1 MKVERSA
8 MGFESWRLAVRN
20 LFRHRARSVSAL
32 VAIVFGVVALLIAS
46 GYIEW
51 VFWAMREAAIESQLG
66 HVQVVRPGYFHKG
79 LADPFR
85 YRLSE
90 NDPELQLVRSAPYVE
105 LVTPRLNF
113 SGLISHGENTVSF
126 LGVGVAVETE
136 RRVSKQVAMIAGS
149 ELTGGDS
156 DQVILGEGLAAGLD
170 AKVGDIVVLM
180 ANTASGGLNAMERR
194 VQGVF
199 RSSTKAYDD
208 MALRLP
214 ITAARRL
221 LRTEGAHVWVVLLD
235 DTAHTDMAVAA
246 LRRRLNDRD
255 YELVPWYE
263 QADFYNKT
271 VTLFSHQVSVVWV
284 LIAMVIVLSISNTMI
299 MSVLER
305 TREIGTLLA
314 LGFRRTKIL
323 RQFIVE
329 GLVLGMV
336 GGIMGLVVGVLLA
349 RVISLVGIPMPP
361 PPGMAVGFVGE
372 VIVTWT
378 LAGGAL
384 LFALITSV
392 VASAYP
398 AWMASRLKIVDAL
411 RHNR

>member
-1 MKVERSA
+1 
-8 MGFESWRLAVRN
+8 MGFDSWRLAVRN
-20 LFRHRARSVSAL
+20 LFRHRTRSVSAL

-46 GYIEW
+46 GYIQW
-51 VFWAMREAAIESQLG
+51 VFWAMRQAAIESQLG
-66 HVQVVRPGYFHKG
+66 HIQVVRPGYFRDG

-85 YRLSE
+85 YRLPE
-90 NDPELQLVRSAPYVE
+90 NDPALELVRSAPYVVM
-105 LVTPRLNF
+105 VTPRLNF
-113 SGLISHGENTVSF
+113 SGLISHGDNTLSF
-126 LGVGVAVETE
+126 LGVGVAAETE
-136 RRVSKQVAMIAGS
+136 RRVSKQVAMIEGE
-149 ELTGGDS
+149 ELTSGNS
-156 DQVILGEGLAAGLD
+156 NQVILGEGLAAGLGV
-170 AKVGDIVVLM
+170 KVGDRVVLM
-180 ANTASGGLNAMERR
+180 ANTASGGLNAIEMR

-199 RSSTKAYDD
+199 RSTTKAYDD

-221 LRTEGAHVWVVLLD
+221 LRTAGSHVWVVLLD
-235 DTAHTDMAVAA
+235 DTAHTDMAVSA
-246 LRRRLNDRD
+246 LRRRLSDKD
-255 YELVPWYE
+255 YDLVPWYE

-271 VTLFSHQVSVVWV
+271 VTLFSHQVGVVWL
-284 LIAMVIVLSISNTMI
+284 LIAVVIVLSISNTMI

-314 LGFRRTKIL
+314 VGFRRAKIL

-329 GLVLGMV
+329 GLVLGLV

-349 RVISLVGIPMPP
+349 RVISLIGIPMPP
-361 PPGMAVGFVGE
+361 PPGMAVGFVGR

-398 AWMASRLKIVDAL
+398 AWKASRLKIVDAL